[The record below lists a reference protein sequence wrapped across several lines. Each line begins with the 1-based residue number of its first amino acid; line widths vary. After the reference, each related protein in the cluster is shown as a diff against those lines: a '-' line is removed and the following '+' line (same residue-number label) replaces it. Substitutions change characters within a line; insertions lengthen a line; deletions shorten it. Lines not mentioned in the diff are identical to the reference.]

1 VCAFRRVKESLRG
14 LVERPAPS
22 AAGQAGWLIVGL
34 GNPGP
39 GYARHRHNVGF
50 MVVDRFAERHGFRF
64 GQREANALVATGS
77 FDGEPLALAKPQ
89 AFMNRSGGPVRA
101 LVRRYTRGPAHLI
114 VVYDEM
120 DLPLGRLRIRK
131 EGSHGGHNGMRDII
145 AALGTQ
151 EFARVRLGVGRPP
164 GGDDTIDHV
173 LSPFTPDERPIVE
186 QMLDAAVAALEC
198 ILRDGIEAAMNR
210 FNRTSGPAPGGKAEP
225 AEPPAARAG
234 GAAAASRPP
243 KARLDSVGEP
253 AAPAAGSEP
262 RPSEAEAPAG

>member
-1 VCAFRRVKESLRG
+1 MCAFRRVKESLRG

-22 AAGQAGWLIVGL
+22 AAAAPGRLIVGL

-39 GYARHRHNVGF
+39 GYARHRHNVGM

-64 GQREANALVATGS
+64 GKREANALVATGS
-77 FDGEPLALAKPQ
+77 FDGTPLALAKPQ
-89 AFMNRSGGPVRA
+89 TFMNRSGDAVRA
-101 LVRRYTRGPAHLI
+101 LVRRYTRGPADLI

-151 EFARVRLGVGRPP
+151 EFIRVRLGVGRPP
-164 GGDDTIDHV
+164 SGEDSADHV

-186 QMLDAAVAALEC
+186 AMIDAAVTALEC
-198 ILRDGIEAAMNR
+198 ILRDGIEPAMNE
-210 FNRTSGPAPGGKAEP
+210 FNRTGGQ
-225 AEPPAARAG
+225 PP
-234 GAAAASRPP
+234 
-243 KARLDSVGEP
+243 
-253 AAPAAGSEP
+253 EP
-262 RPSEAEAPAG
+262 RPEPARPRPPGLGPRSGDTAAQAG

>member
-22 AAGQAGWLIVGL
+22 VVGQPGRLIVGL

-64 GQREANALVATGS
+64 GKREANALVATGS
-77 FDGEPLALAKPQ
+77 FDGAPLALAKPQ
-89 AFMNRSGGPVRA
+89 AFMNRSGEPVRA
-101 LVRRYTRGPAHLI
+101 LVRRYTRGPADLI

-151 EFARVRLGVGRPP
+151 DFVRVRLGVGRPP
-164 GGDDTIDHV
+164 SGEDTVDHV

-186 QMLDAAVAALEC
+186 SMLDAGVAALES
-198 ILRDGIEAAMNR
+198 ILRDGVDAAMNR
-210 FNRTSGPAPGGKAEP
+210 FNRTSGPPPGPNAEP
-225 AEPPAARAG
+225 AQ
-234 GAAAASRPP
+234 
-243 KARLDSVGEP
+243 P
-253 AAPAAGSEP
+253 AAPRAAGT
-262 RPSEAEAPAG
+262 EAQAG

>member
-1 VCAFRRVKESLRG
+1 MCAFRRLKESLQG

-22 AAGQAGWLIVGL
+22 AVGQTGRLIVGL

-64 GQREANALVATGS
+64 GKREANALVATGS
-77 FDGEPLALAKPQ
+77 FEGEPLALAKPQ
-89 AFMNRSGGPVRA
+89 AYMNRSGAPVRA
-101 LVRRYTRGPAHLI
+101 LVRRYTRGPADLI
-114 VVYDEM
+114 VVYDEL

-151 EFARVRLGVGRPP
+151 EFVRVRLGVGRPP
-164 GGDDTIDHV
+164 SGEDSADHV

-186 QMLDAAVAALEC
+186 AMIDAGVTALES
-198 ILRDGIEAAMNR
+198 ILRHGIDPAMNQ
-210 FNRTSGPAPGGKAEP
+210 FNRQANSHQPLAV
-225 AEPPAARAG
+225 
-234 GAAAASRPP
+234 SRSPETTN
-243 KARLDSVGEP
+243 GEQLM
-253 AAPAAGSEP
+253 ANS
-262 RPSEAEAPAG
+262 

>member
-22 AAGQAGWLIVGL
+22 AVGQPGRLIVGL

-50 MVVDRFAERHGFRF
+50 MVVDRFAARHGFRF
-64 GQREANALVATGS
+64 GKREANALVATGT

-89 AFMNRSGGPVRA
+89 AFMNRSGEPVRA
-101 LVRRYTRGPAHLI
+101 LVRRYTRGPADLI

-131 EGSHGGHNGMRDII
+131 EGSHGGHNGMRDVI

-151 EFARVRLGVGRPP
+151 DVVRVRLGVGRPP
-164 GGDDTIDHV
+164 GGDSVDHV
-173 LSPFTPDERPIVE
+173 LSPFTPDERPVV
-186 QMLDAAVAALEC
+186 DAMIDAGVAALES
-198 ILRDGIEAAMNR
+198 ILRDGVDAAMNL
-210 FNRTSGPAPGGKAEP
+210 FNRTSGSPPGP
-225 AEPPAARAG
+225 
-234 GAAAASRPP
+234 
-243 KARLDSVGEP
+243 D
-253 AAPAAGSEP
+253 AAPAKQP
-262 RPSEAEAPAG
+262 PSRLGPPASGAEAQVG